1 MPMIKID
8 GQDYDTEKMNEEAKK
23 QLGSLQFVDRKIAE
37 LQAEIAVMQTA
48 RAAYGRA
55 LMEQLKNSKE
65 NVQ

>member
-23 QLGSLQFVDRKIAE
+23 QLGSLQFVDRKISE
-37 LQAEIAVMQTA
+37 LQAEIAVLQTA
-48 RAAYGRA
+48 RAAYGHA
-55 LMEQLKNSKE
+55 LMEQLKNTKE

>member
-8 GQDYDTEKMNEEAKK
+8 GQDYDTEKMNEEARK
-23 QLGSLQFVDRKIAE
+23 QLGSLQFADRKIAE

-48 RAAYGRA
+48 RAAYCRA
-55 LMEQLKNSKE
+55 LVEQLKNSKE